1 MLELAQKVWRIF
13 QPFHKAI
20 TIILGFEVVIQI
32 IALAQPYLYGRAISS
47 ILSTTDKSLS
57 FTLTLIIL
65 SYITGL
71 AGNTIGWV
79 KGQYEI
85 KYFDMD
91 TSKYLARKTSEKL
104 FSFSVGQHKNEHTG
118 LTNSVVSEGQS
129 AMIELIN
136 MGIYQAFPIV
146 ISLPIAALAVLWLSV
161 PVGLVVILGFASYTY
176 VSIRT
181 NQKFIPEMMKDRD
194 VGQGTRKRWFEAV
207 SNAPVVSLQ
216 AAESETI
223 KDLDDRYEKRI
234 ASWKH
239 VQSRYSTSRRFG
251 TGLVVSFFQTA
262 SFGTAAYLT
271 YKGNL
276 QVGSIVTIMLWVNR
290 AFGDI
295 STLNNIQR
303 SLLDARTRAM
313 KYFAM
318 LDMTSD
324 VVVNPHPISAESIC
338 GAIEIKNV
346 GFTYSERCYI
356 PRSKE
361 KKNKKKV
368 GSKMALRDINL
379 SIKPGERVAFV
390 GPSGAGKST
399 TALLLLRGQDP
410 DVGEILIDGINL
422 RDLDLEGFRQK
433 VGVVNQDIW
442 LFDDTIRSN
451 ISLGLG
457 ENRLLTD
464 EELDR
469 LAVITRMDQFID
481 DYEERWD
488 TWIGENGAQLS
499 GGQRQRVAIARAL
512 AKDPSILIFDEAT
525 SSLDAENEAYIK
537 EAIDRAAEGRTAIY
551 IAHRLSTIKD
561 ADKIVVFD
569 HGTIIAVGTHDEL
582 MYNSPTYQELVSHQA
597 VIIN

>member
-57 FTLTLIIL
+57 FTLTLIVL

-71 AGNTIGWV
+71 AVNTIGWV

-176 VSIRT
+176 ASIRT

-207 SNAPVVSLQ
+207 SNASVVSLQ

>member
-57 FTLTLIIL
+57 FTLTLIVL

-71 AGNTIGWV
+71 AVNTIGWV

>member
-20 TIILGFEVVIQI
+20 TVILGFEVVIQI

-57 FTLTLIIL
+57 FTLTLIVL

-71 AGNTIGWV
+71 AVNTIGWV

-176 VSIRT
+176 ASIRT

-207 SNAPVVSLQ
+207 SNASVVSLQ